1 MTFTVITPYV
11 FENEITEVR
20 KYAPWQ
26 LDWIFE
32 QDNSRIGPDMMY
44 QKLWKLTDQDVFIFH
59 ADMQP
64 FPLWENW
71 WDYVNTYANKFP
83 EAGILGCKLLYP
95 AKNEE
100 GKYYIECAGGKF
112 ENEKPEHYGSGIE
125 MGNRLAFKT
134 PEVDSGQYD
143 CVREVAW
150 YTFGGIFI
158 RREVIDEI
166 GDFDPQYEWSYNR
179 DVDYCL
185 KVREKGWKIY
195 QIPVPLFHYQS
206 KDVKRIRTQDNID
219 AEQRNLKRLQDN
231 WKDNPLYATIDNI
244 ISEK

>member
-64 FPLWENW
+64 FPPWENW

-100 GKYYIECAGGKF
+100 GKYYIE
-112 ENEKPEHYGSGIE
+112 
-125 MGNRLAFKT
+125 
-134 PEVDSGQYD
+134 
-143 CVREVAW
+143 
-150 YTFGGIFI
+150 
-158 RREVIDEI
+158 
-166 GDFDPQYEWSYNR
+166 
-179 DVDYCL
+179 
-185 KVREKGWKIY
+185 
-195 QIPVPLFHYQS
+195 
-206 KDVKRIRTQDNID
+206 
-219 AEQRNLKRLQDN
+219 
-231 WKDNPLYATIDNI
+231 
-244 ISEK
+244 

>member
-1 MTFTVITPYV
+1 M
-11 FENEITEVR
+11 
-20 KYAPWQ
+20 
-26 LDWIFE
+26 
-32 QDNSRIGPDMMY
+32 
-44 QKLWKLTDQDVFIFH
+44 
-59 ADMQP
+59 
-64 FPLWENW
+64 
-71 WDYVNTYANKFP
+71 
-83 EAGILGCKLLYP
+83 LYP

-158 RREVIDEI
+158 RREVLDEI